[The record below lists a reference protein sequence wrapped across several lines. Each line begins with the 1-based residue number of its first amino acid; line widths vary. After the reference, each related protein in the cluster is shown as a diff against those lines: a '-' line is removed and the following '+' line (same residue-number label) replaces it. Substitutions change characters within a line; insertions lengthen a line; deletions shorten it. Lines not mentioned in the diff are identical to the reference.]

1 MKALNFSEHDNYV
14 ILSLSDYLHLERQAH
29 SEAEI
34 SLDNIIFLS
43 AVVRT
48 ISPKAEGKVTLTGN
62 SITLRVISDKGMI
75 VSTFSADICEKYYNR
90 INKFIDEVL

>member
-1 MKALNFSEHDNYV
+1 MKALNFSEHENYV
-14 ILSLSDYLHLERQAH
+14 LLSLSDYLHLEKQAH

-34 SLDNIIFLS
+34 SLDNLIFLS

-48 ISPKAEGKVTLTGN
+48 ISPKAEGKVTLAGN

-75 VSTFSADICEKYYNR
+75 VSTFSSDICEKYYNR
-90 INKFIDEVL
+90 IHKFIEEVL

>member
-1 MKALNFSEHDNYV
+1 MKALNFSEHENYV
-14 ILSLSDYLHLERQAH
+14 LLSLSDYLHLEKQAH

-34 SLDNIIFLS
+34 SPDNIIFLS
-43 AVVRT
+43 AVIRT

-75 VSTFSADICEKYYNR
+75 VSTFSSDICEKYYNR
-90 INKFIDEVL
+90 IHKFIEEVL

>member
-1 MKALNFSEHDNYV
+1 MKALNFSGHDNYV
-14 ILSLSDYLHLERQAH
+14 LLSLSDYLHLEKQAH

-34 SLDNIIFLS
+34 SLDNLIFLS

-48 ISPKAEGKVTLTGN
+48 ITPKAEGKVTLTSN

-75 VSTFSADICEKYYNR
+75 ISTFPSDVCEKYYNR
-90 INKFIDEVL
+90 IHKFIEEVL